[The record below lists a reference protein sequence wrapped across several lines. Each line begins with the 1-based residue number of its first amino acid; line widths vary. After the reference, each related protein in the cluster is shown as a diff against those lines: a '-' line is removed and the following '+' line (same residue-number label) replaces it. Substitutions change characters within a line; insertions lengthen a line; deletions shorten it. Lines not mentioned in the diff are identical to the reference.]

1 MPCRQDAPVWGAASS
16 TCARTYAPAEGIG
29 TPPSCHR
36 NTRPAGIG
44 KWEMAKLGNCC
55 TAVRFPF
62 GVRGEEKKN
71 THIFQTARCRWPRE
85 ASERKG
91 NTDRERERD
100 RNREIFLLFE
110 FFLGAIFFSARLRLS
125 SRRDRERRRDSTRLC
140 SLSVAHFYFSFLLFF
155 FFFCFL
161 FSLPCVCF
169 PPSLEPQWKNGKF
182 FLWLLLRR
190 QWWLL
195 DIHTYISAHRHMYT
209 EIPAPLAPLKMC
221 VRV

>member
-16 TCARTYAPAEGIG
+16 TCARTYAPAEG

-85 ASERKG
+85 REKD
-91 NTDRERERD
+91 TERERETETER
-100 RNREIFLLFE
+100 FF
-110 FFLGAIFFSARLRLS
+110 FFLSFSLVQFFSAPACAFPAGETES
-125 SRRDRERRRDSTRLC
+125 AAATRLDSAL
-140 SLSVAHFYFSFLLFF
+140 SLSRIFIFPFCFFSFFSA
-155 FFFCFL
+155 FCFL
-161 FSLPCVCF
+161 CPVCASLP
-169 PPSLEPQWKNGKF
+169 PSNRNGKMGNF
-182 FLWLLLRR
+182 SCGCCCGGNGGCSIYTHTSPHTGTCTQRYLR
-190 QWWLL
+190 
-195 DIHTYISAHRHMYT
+195 
-209 EIPAPLAPLKMC
+209 PLHP
-221 VRV
+221 